1 MNFWDVDYC
10 CFAKGH
16 APLPLQPPKAN
27 LGQLSLGS
35 LYRCGQ
41 YIEALTQKD
50 TTALDQAVCTLSVH
64 TETAF
69 VVKEN

>member
-1 MNFWDVDYC
+1 M
-10 CFAKGH
+10 G
-16 APLPLQPPKAN
+16 L
-27 LGQLSLGS
+27 LSLGS
-35 LYRCGQ
+35 LYCCGQ

-50 TTALDQAVCTLSVH
+50 KTALDQAVCTLSVH